1 VPGEQEERGGGEQG
15 GGQRASRRSAA
26 ADRHASRRR
35 LWGIAVAGANKERRR
50 KGMTCGGHMSVS
62 GERGQGRM
70 GTPASGPNMVLDVHN
85 SVFPTAGEL

>member
-1 VPGEQEERGGGEQG
+1 MGSV
-15 GGQRASRRSAA
+15 
-26 ADRHASRRR
+26 
-35 LWGIAVAGANKERRR
+35 VAGENEERRR

-85 SVFPTAGEL
+85 GVFSTAGEL